1 MALIDPAQWGLCH
14 LAGRVIEKM
23 RWDKGGEHAVL
34 TAQEKSKRGVLE
46 VWRGKFDT
54 EVYRVR

>member
-1 MALIDPAQWGLCH
+1 
-14 LAGRVIEKM
+14 M
-23 RWDKGGEHAVL
+23 RWDKGGEHVVL